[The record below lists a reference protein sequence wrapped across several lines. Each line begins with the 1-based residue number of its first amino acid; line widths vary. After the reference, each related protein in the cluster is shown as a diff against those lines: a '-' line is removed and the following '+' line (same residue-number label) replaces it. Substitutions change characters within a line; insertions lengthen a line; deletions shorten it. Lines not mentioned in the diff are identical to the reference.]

1 MFNSLLNSSL
11 AGIIS
16 QFQSIW
22 SVAFRSSTLRHDTVA
37 IFLVLFFV
45 LPVVPFGG
53 GGGGLR
59 EWYTNGNLG
68 SSTSLAGLPL
78 DWEAISNM
86 GNFRKSLLRDSELPI
101 FFPLCAKGGRFCRF
115 FFACVNQ
122 NFHFVSSEHIFIY
135 ASNAVADCNS
145 GCMTRSRGWF

>member
-1 MFNSLLNSSL
+1 MFNSLLNSNL

-53 GGGGLR
+53 GGGLR

-68 SSTSLAGLPL
+68 STTSLAGLPL

-101 FFPLCAKGGRFCRF
+101 FLRCVQKVGVFAVFFCLCESKLSLCFLRTH
-115 FFACVNQ
+115 
-122 NFHFVSSEHIFIY
+122 FHLCLY
-135 ASNAVADCNS
+135 AVADCNS
-145 GCMTRSRGWF
+145 GCITRSRGWF